1 MEMTR
6 LYSAVNYNRKAMEK
20 KLIINI
26 GRQFGGGG
34 LGVASELG
42 RKLGIAVYDKELIT
56 KAAQDS
62 GFSSK
67 LFEQSDEKRRIFS
80 LSSIFASLSSSP
92 DDDFMNDRKLFAI
105 QCDTI
110 RRIAEHESA
119 VIVGRC
125 SDYVLR
131 DRENTLNVFLT
142 SPTEV
147 RIDRICSR
155 HDLTREEAER
165 LIIEKDKVREEYYNY
180 YTFGNWGVASTYDL
194 CIDSSRLGIEGT
206 ADYIIEFARKAGLL

>member
-1 MEMTR
+1 
-6 LYSAVNYNRKAMEK
+6 MEK
-20 KLIINI
+20 KIIINI

-34 LGVASELG
+34 LAVASEIG
-42 RKLGIAVYDKELIT
+42 KKLGIPVYDRELIK

-62 GFSSK
+62 GFSAE

-80 LSSIFASLSSSP
+80 LSAIFTSIYTSP
-92 DDDFMNDRKLFAI
+92 TENYMSDSGLFEI
-105 QCDTI
+105 QCATI
-110 RRIAEHESA
+110 KKIAEQGSA

-131 DRENTLNVFLT
+131 EMDCVLNVFLT
-142 SPTEV
+142 SPLPV
-147 RIDRICSR
+147 RVERICKR
-155 HDLTREEAER
+155 HNLDADKAEA
-165 LIIEKDKVREEYYNY
+165 LILQKDKAREEYYNY

-206 ADYIIEFARKAGLL
+206 ADYIIDFARRSGLL

>member
-1 MEMTR
+1 
-6 LYSAVNYNRKAMEK
+6 MEK
-20 KLIINI
+20 KIIINI

-42 RKLGIAVYDKELIT
+42 KKLGIPVYDRELIT

-62 GFSSK
+62 GFSAE

-80 LSSIFASLSSSP
+80 LSSIFTSLISSP
-92 DDDFMNDRKLFAI
+92 TENYMSNNGLFEI
-105 QCDTI
+105 QCSTV
-110 RRIAEHESA
+110 RKIAEQGSA
-119 VIVGRC
+119 IIVGRC

-131 DRENTLNVFLT
+131 DMDCTLNVFLT
-142 SPTEV
+142 SPLPIRVE
-147 RIDRICSR
+147 RICKR
-155 HDLTREEAER
+155 HDLDPEKAEA
-165 LIIEKDKVREEYYNY
+165 LILQKDKAREEYYNY

-206 ADYIIEFARKAGLL
+206 ADLIIDFAKRTGLV